1 MVGAAGAVAKGRSM
15 TVLTAKFTKTLADFT
30 LQVEFDMLEGVTALF
45 GPSGSGKTQLA
56 RILCGLEIA
65 DTGNITLNERVLS
78 SPEGTALKS
87 HQRRIAMVFQDH
99 LLFPHKTVRG
109 NLLYGQPDNS
119 RYDFKEIVQSLDIE
133 HILDRKPAQL
143 SGGEQQRV
151 AIGRALLSEPE
162 LLIMDEPLS
171 NLDHSRKADI
181 LTLIERIRDQFG
193 ISILYITHALDE
205 VLRLADHIIL
215 LEAGHV
221 RACGSLGDILS
232 RHDVML
238 EKSGIGIGS
247 VFEGIVFKRD
257 ERHQLITI
265 NSPAGDLMITEQLPM
280 QIGQQVRIRIR
291 ARDVSIALSRISDIS
306 TINQFKCVI
315 KNIIDNELGTSIVA
329 LDAGVPLNA
338 SITQKSRH
346 DLNLKPG
353 DTVWA
358 LVKSVTVNSIEQ

>member
-1 MVGAAGAVAKGRSM
+1 M
-15 TVLTAKFTKTLADFT
+15 TVLFAKFTKTLADFT
-30 LQVEFDMLEGVTALF
+30 LQAEFEMPNGVTALF

-56 RILCGLEIA
+56 RILCGLEAA
-65 DTGNITLNERVLS
+65 DTGTIILNERVLT
-78 SPEGTALKS
+78 SPEGSLDP

-109 NLLYGQPDNS
+109 NLQYGLPPNS
-119 RYDFKEIVQSLDIE
+119 KYDFNEIIQSLDIE
-133 HILDRKPAQL
+133 HLLDRKPAQL

-171 NLDHSRKADI
+171 NLDQSRKADI
-181 LTLIERIRDQFG
+181 LSLIERLRDQFG
-193 ISILYITHALDE
+193 ISILYITHALEE

-221 RACGSLGDILS
+221 RACGSLSEVLS
-232 RHDVML
+232 RHDLTL

-247 VFEGIVFKRD
+247 VFSGIVTKRD
-257 ERHQLITI
+257 EHHHLITI
-265 NSPAGDLMITEQLPM
+265 SSPIGDLMITEQSPM
-280 QIGQQVRIRIR
+280 QVGQQVRVRIR
-291 ARDVSIALSRISDIS
+291 ARDVSIALRKITDIS
-306 TINQFKCVI
+306 TINQFRCVI
-315 KNIIDNELGTSIVA
+315 RNILDTDKGTAILELE
-329 LDAGVPLNA
+329 AGVPINA

-346 DLNLKPG
+346 DLKLKPE